1 MKSIQDI
8 VTNQQITEDIN
19 YDTVISKLQEA
30 KENNIPLEEGILGA
44 IVGGTVG
51 LTMGPAIMKAV
62 CKCLGVDE
70 KGQFGQLLTSRLML
84 TALGT
89 YMGWKK

>member
-1 MKSIQDI
+1 MKSMQEIADSNL
-8 VTNQQITEDIN
+8 VTEDFN
-19 YDTVISKLQEA
+19 YDTVITKLQEA
-30 KENNIPLEEGILGA
+30 KENNIPIEEGILGA
-44 IVGGTVG
+44 IVGGVAG
-51 LTMGPAIMKAV
+51 MTMGPAIMKAV

>member
-1 MKSIQDI
+1 MKSIQEIADQ
-8 VTNQQITEDIN
+8 QQITEDIN
-19 YDTVISKLQEA
+19 YDTIIKKLQEA

-44 IVGGTVG
+44 IIGGTVG
-51 LTMGPAIMKAV
+51 FAAGPAIMKAV

-84 TALGT
+84 TAFAT
-89 YMGWKK
+89 YMGWKR